1 MRDMWVPLFC
11 TLLGRISFTGGHQLT
26 SEEKHTIVELHNHY
40 RSQVMPTAANMR
52 NLSWNTS
59 LESVAKDYAVQC
71 IWDHNP
77 NLEDTGEN
85 LYITSGALNISKAL
99 TSWYEEHHSF
109 TYKNNSCV
117 EEQMCGHYTQVVWA
131 DTDTIGCASHTCDT
145 VKGISLHHTVIL
157 VCNYF
162 PRGNYEDEF
171 PYQEGKPCT
180 QCPDKIQKCKNN
192 ICGEDGSTME
202 VDPIN
207 ESPVTE
213 VAQTRIY
220 LDRQQTPY
228 VAYTGEDG
236 STMEVDP
243 INESPVTEVAQTRI
257 YLYRPQASYGAVMT
271 TAWLTVFVTTL
282 LSFVLCLDS
291 AT

>member
-192 ICGEDGSTME
+192 IC
-202 VDPIN
+202 
-207 ESPVTE
+207 
-213 VAQTRIY
+213 
-220 LDRQQTPY
+220 

>member
-1 MRDMWVPLFC
+1 MRDMLWVPLFC
-11 TLLGRISFTGGHQLT
+11 ALLGRISFTGGHQLT
-26 SEEKHTIVELHNHY
+26 SEEKRKIVELHNHL

-52 NLSWNTS
+52 NTSWNAS

-77 NLEDTGEN
+77 DLEDTGEN
-85 LYITSGALNISKAL
+85 LYITSGALNISQAL
-99 TSWYEEHHSF
+99 TNWYEERHHF
-109 TYKNNSCV
+109 TYETNSCV

-131 DTDTIGCASHTCDT
+131 DTDTIGCASHACDT
-145 VKGISLHHTVIL
+145 VKGISLDRAVIL

-162 PRGNYEDEF
+162 PGGNYENEL
-171 PYQEGKPCT
+171 PYRKGKPCT

-192 ICGEDGSTME
+192 ICVAYTDEDKSTME
-202 VDPIN
+202 VDSST

-220 LDRQQTPY
+220 LDRPQT
-228 VAYTGEDG
+228 
-236 STMEVDP
+236 
-243 INESPVTEVAQTRI
+243 
-257 YLYRPQASYGAVMT
+257 SYGAVMT
-271 TAWLTVFVTTL
+271 TAWSAVFVTTL
-282 LSFVLCLDS
+282 LSFVLCLDT